1 MEDWTYWQKVVI
13 VMLAIIVVILGYR
26 RFLRWLGG
34 NSRFDDKFAF
44 LHPLEQK
51 EINVL
56 GVRFELPKDEQVSL
70 HLLNKSDGALIEVL
84 SDESMNSG
92 VHVLEI
98 DLKEFQGQDF
108 ELRLIT
114 GNQRIDRPFRKL

>member
-44 LHPLEQK
+44 LHPLEQNEK
-51 EINVL
+51 NVL
-56 GVRFELPKDEQVSL
+56 NVRFELPEDDVISI
-70 HLLNKSDGALIEVL
+70 LLFNKTDGALIEILQDSKL
-84 SDESMNSG
+84 SSGMHSMDF
-92 VHVLEI
+92 
-98 DLKEFQGQDF
+98 DLKDIQGNDF
-108 ELRLIT
+108 ELRLVSR
-114 GNQRIDRPFRKL
+114 NQRIERPFRKI